1 MLRLTLCAALA
12 CAPALLPAQRFL
24 DKLLD
29 KTTEKVEESVTES
42 ASDKAAEE
50 SGEAVDR
57 WLDGLFGGSG
67 ESPSGE
73 GADPAVEGDAAP
85 GAHPYGG
92 ADPEATNAMLQRM
105 MGDMDRSADVPE
117 AYRFD
122 LVMDIELREGDD
134 VTPISLLVSEDGGL
148 FGFRADDGNGGT
160 QTSVIDAERSLMAV
174 FQDRADGTRQAMAL
188 PNMMEMAAAW
198 GGSAESVEAEMDGY
212 TFAATGRTKDI
223 AGYRCREYHGEG
235 EDSEVDFWITDE
247 LPVDWM
253 ETFRQGFGAT
263 LPTAYTAAYGGLDG
277 AMMEAHATEKGGE
290 TTHWIT
296 TAVHAGGQTI
306 RKSDYTFTMEG
317 ME

>member
-1 MLRLTLCAALA
+1 MFRLTLCAALA

-29 KTTEKVEESVTES
+29 KTAEKVEESVTES

-57 WLDGLFGGSG
+57 WLDGLFGGQGTETGGDASG
-67 ESPSGE
+67 EDAPAGG
-73 GADPAVEGDAAP
+73 GA
-85 GAHPYGG
+85 YGG

-148 FGFRADDGNGGT
+148 FGFRADDGDGGT

-198 GGSAESVEAEMDGY
+198 GGSAESVEEEMDGY

-223 AGYRCREYHGEG
+223 AGYRCREYHGED